1 MINPLIFAEVEIALI
16 LSTPWWYLLF
26 CILAGAFYAWLMY
39 RKEPLLNDL
48 SKWTGRLII
57 STRFLMVSLLAF
69 LLLGPMIRTFRR
81 EVEKPIIILALDES
95 KSIINSKDSISRK
108 EQIKNDFEKINSA
121 LKSDYD
127 VRQFAFGDHVS
138 ENIGYNFQD
147 RSSNFTQLY
156 NYLDVQFANRNV
168 GAIVMATDGLF
179 NEGANPVY
187 GPARLK
193 VPVYSLALGDSTV
206 RKDVFISRVNHNKI
220 AFLGNNF
227 PLEVMVDAKQAA
239 GSRSILTVEEDSLI
253 VFSRALEISGSNYH
267 SSIPAFIDAKSK
279 GIHHY
284 KIKLSA
290 VEGELTL
297 INNQYD
303 VFVEV
308 VEQKQ
313 KVLVLFA
320 APHPDI
326 AVLRQSIESNLN
338 YEITIVKADEFTG
351 RVGDYN
357 LLILHN
363 IPSATGN
370 ESALLGKINETGVS
384 TWSILGASTQI
395 NAFNNG
401 KFGINISQANGQL
414 NDVQAS
420 PVENFSLFTVS
431 DELLAAIKTWPPLKS
446 PFGVYQASTNIYT
459 LLNQKIGIVNTSQPL
474 LLFSEN
480 AGRKQAVLA
489 GEGLWR
495 WRLSDYNDH
504 GNHVL
509 SQELILSIVQYLSVK
524 ENRSPFKFIA
534 KTNYKENES
543 LIFDAQLYNQSEQL
557 INQPD
562 VSVRIYNKAGKE
574 FLFTMSKTDKAYTLN
589 AGVFPIGNYR
599 FKAEVK
605 LGDKIL
611 SQQGEFSVSALQIET
626 ALTVADH
633 QLLHALAAQTG
644 GAVYYPGQVDDLI
657 QKLKTNENL
666 KPLSFMHKKLEDLL
680 NEPWFFFLLI
690 VLIST
695 EWFIRKRAG
704 SY

>member
-1 MINPLIFAEVEIALI
+1 LINPLIFAEVEIALI

-168 GAIVMATDGLF
+168 GTIVMATDGLF

-363 IPSATGN
+363 IPSAIGN

-459 LLNQKIGIVNTSQPL
+459 LLNQKIGIVNTAQPL

-480 AGRKQAVLA
+480 AGSKQAVLA

-524 ENRSPFKFIA
+524 ENRSPFKFNA

>member
-1 MINPLIFAEVEIALI
+1 LIIPLIFAEVEIALI

-57 STRFLMVSLLAF
+57 SSRFLMVSLLAF

-81 EVEKPIIILALDES
+81 EVEKPIIVLALDES

-138 ENIGYNFQD
+138 ENIDYNFQD
-147 RSSNFTQLY
+147 RLSNFTQFY
-156 NYLDVQFANRNV
+156 NQLDVQFANRNV

-239 GSRSILTVEEDSLI
+239 GSRSILTVEEDSQI
-253 VFSRALEISGSNYH
+253 VFSKALEISGSNYH

-459 LLNQKIGIVNTSQPL
+459 LLNQKIGIVNTAQPL

-657 QKLKTNENL
+657 QKLKSNENL

>member
-363 IPSATGN
+363 IPSAIGN

-459 LLNQKIGIVNTSQPL
+459 LLNQKIGIVNTAQPL

-524 ENRSPFKFIA
+524 ENRSPFKFNA

>member
-1 MINPLIFAEVEIALI
+1 LINPLIFAEVEIALI

-26 CILAGAFYAWLMY
+26 CILTGAFYAWLMY

-459 LLNQKIGIVNTSQPL
+459 LLNQKIGIVNTAQPL

-657 QKLKTNENL
+657 QKLKSNENL